1 MAKLVRVYLDD
12 IIECV
17 DNIRVAIHEKS
28 FADYVADW
36 TLRRATERGVEI
48 ISEAS
53 RRIPEDLRNTQL
65 QIPWS
70 LILGIGNVL
79 RHEYRRVS
87 NEAMYN
93 IATNELAELKT
104 AVLAIA
110 AALDEPE
117 E

>member
-1 MAKLVRVYLDD
+1 MARFVLVYIDD
-12 IIECV
+12 IVESI
-17 DNIRVAIHEKS
+17 DNISTAIVDKRFE
-28 FADYVADW
+28 DYVGDW
-36 TLRRATERGVEI
+36 VLRRATERGVEI

-53 RRIPEDLRNTQL
+53 RRIPEELRNTQT
-65 QIPWS
+65 QIPWP

-93 IATNELAELKT
+93 IARNELADLKI

-110 AALDEPE
+110 ATLDEPE